1 MVVGGGGGSVSIINY
16 SDLSYWIAIT
26 DFLHPDFM
34 KNIWKIFLV
43 NGSIIKII

>member
-1 MVVGGGGGSVSIINY
+1 MVVGGGGSESIINY

-26 DFLHPDFM
+26 DFLHSDFM

-43 NGSIIKII
+43 HCSIIKII